1 MTNSDTI
8 PGASGASLA
17 SLAQQLIREPS
28 VSPEDGQCQQIM
40 AGYLADLG
48 FTIEHLPFGPVK
60 NLWATRQGTSD
71 GPLFSF
77 AGHTDVVPTGP
88 QNEWLVPPFEGRV
101 TGDILHGRGAA
112 DMKGSLAAMLTATS
126 RFLAKGDD
134 YHGTIAFLITSDEE
148 DVAADGTVKVMD
160 TLESRGSKIDYCLIG
175 EPSSSQSVG
184 DVVRVGR
191 RGSLGGTLVI
201 KGIQGHVAY
210 ADEARNPIHESA
222 PALLELTTTLWDK
235 GNAFFPATTFQIS
248 NITSGTGANNVIPGE
263 LRAEFNFRFSTESTE
278 KSLRERTEEILSKHC
293 ADFHLDWRLSGPP
306 FLTTAGALIP
316 AVQAAI
322 LKRSGRETELSTS
335 GGTSDGRFIAPRNVE
350 VVELGPCNATIHKVN
365 EQVSIADLDALSVI
379 YEDILGS
386 LLRQ

>member
-1 MTNSDTI
+1 MANSDTI
-8 PGASGASLA
+8 

-28 VSPEDGQCQQIM
+28 VSPKDGCCQQIM
-40 AGYLADLG
+40 ASYLTKLG
-48 FTIEHLPFGPVK
+48 FTVEHLPFGPVK
-60 NLWATRQGTSD
+60 NLWATRKGSGE

-88 QNEWLVPPFEGRV
+88 EGEWQISPFEGKV
-101 TGDILHGRGAA
+101 LGDILHGRGAA

-134 YHGTIAFLITSDEE
+134 YKGTIAFLITSDEE
-148 DVAADGTVKVMD
+148 DVATDGTVKVMD
-160 TLESRGSKIDYCLIG
+160 TLESRGTTIDYCLIG
-175 EPSSSQSVG
+175 EPSSSQFVG

-191 RGSLGGTLVI
+191 RGSLGGTLFI

-210 ADEARNPIHESA
+210 ANKARNPIHESA
-222 PALLELTTTLWDK
+222 PALVELTTTRWDE
-235 GNAFFPATTFQIS
+235 GNEFFPATTFQIS
-248 NITSGTGANNVIPGE
+248 NITAGTGANNVIPGE

-278 KSLRERTEEILSKHC
+278 ESLRQRTEEILDRHC
-293 ADFHLDWRLSGPP
+293 TDFRLDWRLSGPP

-322 LKRSGRETELSTS
+322 LNRSGLNTELSTA
-335 GGTSDGRFIAPRNVE
+335 GGTSDGRFIAPREVE

-365 EQVSIADLDALSVI
+365 EQVSVKDLDTLSVI
-379 YEDILGS
+379 YEDILET
-386 LLRQ
+386 LMNQ

>member
-1 MTNSDTI
+1 MANSDTI
-8 PGASGASLA
+8 

-40 AGYLADLG
+40 ASYLTNLG
-48 FTIEHLPFGPVK
+48 FTVEHLPFGPVK
-60 NLWATRQGTSD
+60 NLWATRLGSGE

-88 QNEWLVPPFEGRV
+88 EGQWQVSPFEGRV
-101 TGDILHGRGAA
+101 SGDILHGRGAA

-126 RFLAKGDD
+126 RFLAKGND

-148 DVAADGTVKVMD
+148 NVATEGTVKVMD
-160 TLESRGSKIDYCLIG
+160 TLESRGTKIDYCLIG

-191 RGSLGGTLVI
+191 RGSLGGTLII

-222 PALLELTTTLWDK
+222 PALLELTTTLWDE
-235 GNAFFPATTFQIS
+235 GNEFFPATTFQIS
-248 NITSGTGANNVIPGE
+248 DITAGTGANNVIPGE

-278 KSLRERTEEILSKHC
+278 ESLRQQTEEILSRHC
-293 ADFHLDWRLSGPP
+293 TDFRLDWRLSGPP
-306 FLTTAGALIP
+306 FLTTVGALIP
-316 AVQAAI
+316 AVRAAI
-322 LKRSGRETELSTS
+322 LNRSGLDTELSTS

-365 EQVSIADLDALSVI
+365 EQVSVKDLEALSVI
-379 YEDILGS
+379 YEDILGT
-386 LLRQ
+386 LLSQ